1 MDLARPSAA
10 VLGDLDGAVL
20 AVLAGTERPLTG
32 REISRLAGRRSHSGV
47 LSVLTRLSRH
57 GLVDLQEAGRALL
70 YTLNREHLAAPAVD
84 VLTSM
89 RTELVDRMRTTVAT
103 WGVEPL
109 HLSVFGSA
117 ARGDGD
123 VESDID
129 LFLVRREQTHE
140 DDVAWVAQ
148 RAALVER
155 IHRWSGNHAA
165 IAEVSPAK
173 LAQLR
178 REGAPILEQLRRDA
192 VVVAGPPVVA
202 LLESV

>member
-1 MDLARPSAA
+1 MDLAHPFTA

-20 AVLAGTERPLTG
+20 AVLAGTDRPLTG

-84 VLTSM
+84 LLTNM
-89 RTELVDRMRTTVAT
+89 RAQLFDRIRAAVAA
-103 WGVEPL
+103 WAIEPL

-129 LFLVRREQTHE
+129 LFLVRRESIDPE
-140 DDVAWVAQ
+140 DVAWLEQ
-148 RAALVER
+148 RAELSER
-155 IHRWSGNHAA
+155 VHQWSGNHAA
-165 IAEVSPAK
+165 ISEVTERNIVR
-173 LAQLR
+173 LR
-178 REGAPILEQLRRDA
+178 RERPPIVTALRRDA
-192 VVVAGPPVVA
+192 VVLFGPPIHT
-202 LLESV
+202 LLEDA